1 MEKQKTGVNL
11 WLVANLLN
19 FTVLCFQKLGARLSL
34 NRYKIKN
41 QSKNSFDTASERDL
55 ACYVVP
61 DVNSA
66 SFMS

>member
-11 WLVANLLN
+11 WLAANLLN

-55 ACYVVP
+55 A
-61 DVNSA
+61 
-66 SFMS
+66 M